1 MIEPRDA
8 SVLEGLT
15 ATFLEQ
21 RGTPG
26 VAAGVVAGDEL
37 VWSTGIGVTRI
48 EDGSQPDSRTLF
60 AVASVTKT
68 FTATAVVQLRDDGL
82 LELDDPLV
90 RHIPEFAA
98 VRNPFGPIELVT
110 LRHLLQHSS
119 GLQGEIPN
127 RDPREWTLLPTN
139 DVVAALDRAAVAIP
153 PGTAYK
159 YSNLGYRLLGEVV
172 RRVSG
177 DDLWDYL
184 RQAIFEPLGM
194 HDTTSAP
201 AGELDERAAAGHRPG
216 PAPEPR
222 IPSEVEGGEGGLWS
236 TVEDLA
242 RWTAQQLRT
251 YETLERGPGQVLR
264 GPSLFELQ
272 QPTFLAEEW
281 TLARSLGWFRWW
293 DGEPTLVVHDGHV
306 GGFAS
311 SVLFSPDDG
320 VGAIV
325 LTNGS
330 TPAPG
335 ELGRKLVNAV
345 RPLAGDERMRPRVPV
360 QEPRREWLDL
370 LGAYRSA
377 DGWIEARVEVR
388 DGRPVCVLPD
398 GPVGLRATDDALCFV
413 ALAGRPVGEAVRFF
427 RDDDGTIAGLNLAG
441 FPLLRDGAA
450 AAE

>member
-1 MIEPRDA
+1 MIEPREA
-8 SVLEGLT
+8 RVLEGLT
-15 ATFLEQ
+15 ASFLEQ
-21 RGTPG
+21 RGVPG
-26 VAAGVVAGDEL
+26 VAAGVVAGDDL
-37 VWSTGIGVTRI
+37 VWSTGLGLTRL
-48 EDGSQPDSRTLF
+48 EGGTRPDARTIF
-60 AVASVTKT
+60 AIASVTKT

-98 VRNPFGPIELVT
+98 ARNPFGAIELVT

-119 GLQGEIPN
+119 GLQGELPN
-127 RDPREWTLLPTN
+127 RDPREWTLLSTS
-139 DVVAALDRAAVAIP
+139 DVVATLDRVVVAIP
-153 PGTAYK
+153 PGTGYK

-172 RRVSG
+172 QRVSG
-177 DDLWDYL
+177 RDFWDYL
-184 RQAIFEPLGM
+184 RHAIFEPLGM
-194 HDTTSAP
+194 HDTTHAP
-201 AGELDERAAAGHRPG
+201 KGALEERAAEGHRPG
-216 PAPEPR
+216 PAREPR
-222 IPSEVEGGEGGLWS
+222 IPLEVEGGEGGLWS

-251 YETLERGPGQVLR
+251 DEALERGPGQVLR
-264 GPSLFELQ
+264 GASLLELQ
-272 QPTFLAEEW
+272 QPTFVAEEW

-311 SVLFSPDDG
+311 SVLFSPADG

-325 LTNGS
+325 LANGA

-335 ELGRKLVNAV
+335 ELGRKLVGAV
-345 RPLAGDERMRPRVPV
+345 RPLLPDEQRKRGAPDHVPS
-360 QEPRREWLDL
+360 PEWLEL
-370 LGAYRSA
+370 LGAYRAA
-377 DGWIEARVEVR
+377 DDWIEARVEVR

-398 GPVGLRATDDALCFV
+398 GPVALRPTDDALCFV
-413 ALAGRPVGEAVRFF
+413 ALAGRPVGETVRFF
-427 RDDDGTIAGLNLAG
+427 RGEDGTIAGLNLAG